1 MLKGI
6 VIPICFTAMCA
17 FAAGDPSAAGLA
29 GAVVTPELL
38 SGVADAAG
46 KLAGKDVADV
56 QADAA
61 SVAVTDWTE
70 GYIEVTALGTAN
82 LNLAQSQAHALVQAE
97 ETARALAYR
106 KLSERIN
113 GVVIN
118 SAVTVEKAAATND
131 KLVAVTRG
139 LVRDAHEVAVKH
151 EVMDDGSVLCSITLR
166 VPMSSAKGLAAL
178 SPYAPASG
186 APLYQPAAG
195 ANVPPGDYTGV
206 IIDAT
211 GLDLDPALAPALL
224 TEDGKVIYG
233 KAGEGYTAYARTL
246 EQAREKGAGARP
258 LIVKALKAAG
268 EYACDLVMPAPLVD
282 LLFSLQEQKDVVNKG
297 HVVILTRGLQP

>member
-1 MLKGI
+1 MTKSILIIACLASVG
-6 VIPICFTAMCA
+6 AL
-17 FAAGDPSAAGLA
+17 AASDPAAGLA
-29 GAVVTPELL
+29 GAVVTPEFL
-38 SGVADAAG
+38 SGVVDAAG
-46 KLAGKDVADV
+46 KIAGKDVAEV

-61 SVAVTDWTE
+61 TVAVTDWTE

-82 LNLAQSQAHALVQAE
+82 LNLAQSEAHALVQAE

-118 SAVTVEKAAATND
+118 SAVTVEKAAATD
-131 KLVAVTRG
+131 DRLVAVTRG
-139 LVRDAHEVAVKH
+139 LVRDAHEIAVKH

-166 VPMSSAKGLAAL
+166 VPMSSAKGLAAV
-178 SPYAPASG
+178 SSYAPANA

-195 ANVPPGDYTGV
+195 VSVAPGDYTGV
-206 IIDAT
+206 VIDAT
-211 GLDLDPALAPALL
+211 GLDLDPALAPVLL
-224 TEDGKVIYG
+224 TEDGKVVYG
-233 KAGEGYTAYARTL
+233 KVGEGAATYARTL
-246 EQAREKGAGARP
+246 EQARTKGAGAKP

-282 LLFSLQEQKDVVNKG
+282 LLFSLQEHKDVVNKG
-297 HVVILTRGLQP
+297 RVVILTRGLEP